1 MTCTLI
7 TGVTGF
13 TGRYLAK
20 ALSQAGH
27 EVHGL
32 ANHGASESIPGVT
45 GMHRCDLMDAAGLE
59 RIMRELRP
67 DHIVHLA
74 AISFV
79 AHGDVDEIY
88 RTNILGTR
96 HLLNAVQIAGLQPR
110 SILVASSAN
119 VYGNARDGMIDERTP
134 PAPANDYGVT
144 KAAVEY
150 VCGIYA
156 SALPLIVIR
165 PFNYTGVG
173 QSRNF
178 LIPKIVDHIRQGAPT
193 IELGNIDIA
202 RDFSDVRAVVD
213 AYVRLLETPAA
224 IGQTLNVCSGRAVSL
239 REIIDALQR
248 LSGHEMD
255 VKINPAFVRANEVK
269 SLCGSRA
276 RLESVIGPVAMPPLD
291 ETLTWMLQPRAE

>member
-7 TGVTGF
+7 TGVSGF
-13 TGRYLAK
+13 TGRYLAM

-32 ANHGASESIPGVT
+32 ANHGADENIAGVSR
-45 GMHRCDLMDAAGLE
+45 MHRCDLMDAPGLQ
-59 RIMRELRP
+59 RIMRDLRP

-79 AHGDVDEIY
+79 AHGDVDEMY

-96 HLLNAVQIAGLQPR
+96 HLLDAIQTAGLKPR

-119 VYGNARDGMIDERTP
+119 VYGNARDGVIDETTP

-144 KAAVEY
+144 KTALEY

-156 SALPLIVIR
+156 ASLPLVVIR

-178 LIPKIVDHIRQGAPT
+178 LIPKIVDHILQGAHT

-202 RDFSDVRAVVD
+202 RDFSDVRTVVD
-213 AYVRLLETPAA
+213 VYVRLLSTPAA

-239 REIIDALQR
+239 RDIIDALQR
-248 LSGHEMD
+248 LSGHQMD
-255 VKINPAFVRANEVK
+255 VQINPAFVRANEVK

-276 RLESVIGPVAMPPLD
+276 RLESVIGAVSMPPLD
-291 ETLTWMLQPRAE
+291 ETLMWMLQSPAE